1 MIVYITDSHA
11 TCNSFKQVSSDSLV
25 SSRNTKMSKVLKA
38 CILKGETENQTD
50 SHFVIWEVL
59 YFNCGWKATEAEIR
73 E

>member
-38 CILKGETENQTD
+38 GILKGETENQTD
-50 SHFVIWEVL
+50 SHFVIW
-59 YFNCGWKATEAEIR
+59 
-73 E
+73 